1 MVRVKAP
8 AMRAKSKDELLKQ
21 LEDLKTELS
30 TLQVCVHGV
39 YFSYLLFHDFD
50 FKLFSRL
57 NISLLTASL
66 HL

>member
-21 LEDLKTELS
+21 LEELKTELS

-39 YFSYLLFHDFD
+39 YF
-50 FKLFSRL
+50 
-57 NISLLTASL
+57 N
-66 HL
+66 